1 MTVKK
6 CDKCGAIYE
15 NGYLLEYR
23 MHENCGVETIPCE
36 GRYSTVDLCDKCK
49 EDFNKWLSSQPKE

>member
-15 NGYLLEYR
+15 NGYLLEYK
-23 MHENCGVETIPCE
+23 MHETFGVETVPSE
-36 GRYSTVDLCDKCK
+36 ERYATVDLCDKCK